1 MSHQANRSK
10 RDHEHGY
17 KAVLCREET
26 KDQLRKMRNSLS
38 DRDLFQERRLVT
50 AAIEIM
56 LEDVQSNS
64 QALNRLLSQAR
75 KVVEKDLYDQT
86 HKEE

>member
-1 MSHQANRSK
+1 MNHQANRSK

-26 KDQLRKMRNSLS
+26 KDRLRTMRNSLS

-56 LEDVQSNS
+56 LDDVQSNTE
-64 QALNRLLSQAR
+64 ALNRLLSQAR
-75 KVVEKDLYDQT
+75 KVVEKDLYD
-86 HKEE
+86 KRYEEE